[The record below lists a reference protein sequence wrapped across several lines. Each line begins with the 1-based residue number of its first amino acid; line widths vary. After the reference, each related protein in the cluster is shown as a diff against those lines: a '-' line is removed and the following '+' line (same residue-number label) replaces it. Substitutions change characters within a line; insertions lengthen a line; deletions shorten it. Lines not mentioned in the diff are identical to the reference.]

1 MKILKFSF
9 KNEAI
14 WMVALSIAPLV
25 IALLILVVGW
35 LLARR

>member
-14 WMVALSIAPLV
+14 WMVALSIAPLA
-25 IALLILVVGW
+25 IALLALVVVW
-35 LLARR
+35 LLR